1 MSPRRRLGL
10 VVLIAASLLAR
21 RAAAQVGDEE
31 TLKLT
36 PEGPDVA
43 ADIGLGRYGD
53 ALDRTAQAIAE
64 RPRDARAWHLRGRV
78 LGHVLRPADAA
89 DAFARAAA
97 LDPEWSVP
105 AADHVFMLWTTGR
118 DEDAAKALARARRKW
133 PRGAEEVERMT
144 SLLAID
150 GKMRND
156 RVRDFAADSPAA
168 AVQDAMS
175 QLMAGRAT
183 DVLLNRV
190 DRARLLAILGVRD
203 ETNLRAE
210 IDDLV
215 GDIAREVAD
224 DVYLHCV
231 EYLVSDV
238 VEVAGDHARVGVNA
252 MCVVHASPGAL
263 ERMRRDAAGFLAPLV
278 SFNVTLNLLSSI
290 PAAERE
296 KTLAALARP
305 FFVMSPI
312 HVELVRRGAVWMLDD
327 ILYRGTDR
335 VSDGLRAWRGA
346 TQEPAAADAAA
357 PVDAPGLPPVV
368 RRRAAPEEDD
378 DDSTVLWMLGLL
390 AGAALLMT
398 GLVLVARRLS

>member
-1 MSPRRRLGL
+1 MSSRRRLGL
-10 VVLIAASLLAR
+10 VMAIAASLLAR
-21 RAAAQVGDEE
+21 RAAAQVGDEA

-53 ALDRTAQAIAE
+53 ALDRTARAIAE

-78 LGHVLRPADAA
+78 LAHVLRPGDAA
-89 DAFARAAA
+89 DAFARAAE

-118 DEDAAKALARARRKW
+118 DEDAAEALARARRKW
-133 PRGAEEVERMT
+133 PRGAREVERMT
-144 SLLAID
+144 SVLAID
-150 GKMRND
+150 SKMRND
-156 RVRDFAADSPAA
+156 RVRDFAADSAAA

-175 QLMAGRAT
+175 QLMAGRYT
-183 DVLLNRV
+183 EVLLNRV
-190 DRARLLAILGVRD
+190 DRPRLLEILGVRD
-203 ETNLRAE
+203 EANLRAE

-252 MCVVHASPGAL
+252 MCVVHASQGAL
-263 ERMRRDAAGFLAPLV
+263 ERLRRDAAGFLAPLV
-278 SFNVTLNLLSSI
+278 SFNTTLNLLSSI

-296 KTLAALARP
+296 RTLAALARP
-305 FFVMSPI
+305 FFVMAPI

-346 TQEPAAADAAA
+346 TQEPPAAAA
-357 PVDAPGLPPVV
+357 PAQPARLPRVA
-368 RRRAAPEEDD
+368 RRRVAPEEED
-378 DDSTVLWMLGLL
+378 DDSTVVWMLGLL
-390 AGAALLMT
+390 AGAALIMT